1 MSNHVIFQRYRD
13 TCQSS
18 NAHPPIDSSLSPNV
32 TSTSGRQPRM
42 PLVFMLFKEK
52 QQENALSP
60 ILSSCATSQSLRLAF
75 LHVSKQDIHTN
86 FFHSNMALEFNEI
99 RMSIKSARGM
109 TLTDS
114 CTRIWVALR
123 GTRFTPPP
131 NHRLI
136 CLLCHHR
143 KDCMSSCFTTLAL
156 QPFSSIGSNKVWGR
170 FQPRRKSNGIAVRT
184 ASVHVLIPPTYWSGS
199 LIVNVVVK

>member
-1 MSNHVIFQRYRD
+1 MHFLQFFPVVQHHNLYAWHFYTFRSRTF
-13 TCQSS
+13 
-18 NAHPPIDSSLSPNV
+18 IDCIIS
-32 TSTSGRQPRM
+32 
-42 PLVFMLFKEK
+42 F
-52 QQENALSP
+52 
-60 ILSSCATSQSLRLAF
+60 
-75 LHVSKQDIHTN
+75 N

-99 RMSIKSARGM
+99 RMSIKSARGIY
-109 TLTDS
+109 TDS

-123 GTRFTPPP
+123 GTRFTPPH

-156 QPFSSIGSNKVWGR
+156 QPFSSIGYNKVWGR

-184 ASVHVLIPPTYWSGS
+184 ASVHVLIPPSYWSGS
-199 LIVNVVVK
+199 WSWM